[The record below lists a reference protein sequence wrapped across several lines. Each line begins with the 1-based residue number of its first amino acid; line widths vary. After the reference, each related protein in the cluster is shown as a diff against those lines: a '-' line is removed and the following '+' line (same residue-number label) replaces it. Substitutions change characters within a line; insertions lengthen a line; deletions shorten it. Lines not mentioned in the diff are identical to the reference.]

1 MSEVEVAFYCC
12 NQKGGTG
19 NLNNNI
25 MVVVAERMT
34 ILSHVQACHTTNFG
48 AGAFLLISIDS
59 FFVMY
64 VSVHFIF
71 LYNF

>member
-1 MSEVEVAFYCC
+1 MAFYCC

-48 AGAFLLISIDS
+48 DEAFLLISIDS
-59 FFVMY
+59 FFV
-64 VSVHFIF
+64 SHLRALGKIS
-71 LYNF
+71 NH

>member
-1 MSEVEVAFYCC
+1 MRRLKWHFIVVTK
-12 NQKGGTG
+12 KGEPG

-34 ILSHVQACHTTNFG
+34 ILSHVQATNFG
-48 AGAFLLISIDS
+48 DEAFLLISIDS

-71 LYNF
+71 LNNF